1 MQNLRKE
8 KVRAELQLQRIRY
21 ERQSECLKQIDNKM
35 TNLIK
40 SNFNEKIPIILQ
52 YQWTKYCQIG
62 DASKNL
68 NPCKNFQRK
77 NHGLKKTEFQRVNHN
92 TAVSETLINN
102 IQYRTYYRNDY
113 NQDKKNRRNSYR
125 SNIGHGGE

>member
-8 KVRAELQLQRIRY
+8 KVRAELQLQKVRY

-52 YQWTKYCQIG
+52 YQWTK
-62 DASKNL
+62 
-68 NPCKNFQRK
+68 
-77 NHGLKKTEFQRVNHN
+77 
-92 TAVSETLINN
+92 
-102 IQYRTYYRNDY
+102 
-113 NQDKKNRRNSYR
+113 
-125 SNIGHGGE
+125 